1 MTVFCTS
8 SSAVTTTPS
17 KAKAWRGVKGFHRF
31 IKVSTTWT
39 SGWQLSKIWI
49 RFFGN
54 WISLIINFNE
64 AFNHFV
70 LEKYTYWQ
78 LTYWLVDSVE
88 PPSEQDSY
96 IFLFVSKTNDLC
108 CLCCYFFFCWIQSL
122 LHLRH
127 LIEKIK
133 CQRC

>member
-8 SSAVTTTPS
+8 SSAVTTTS
-17 KAKAWRGVKGFHRF
+17 SNAKAWRSLECFHRF

-49 RFFGN
+49 RLLVIESHWLSF
-54 WISLIINFNE
+54 LMKK
-64 AFNHFV
+64 NHFV
-70 LEKYTYWQ
+70 HKRYTFWQ

-96 IFLFVSKTNDLC
+96 IFLFVLKTNDLC